1 MRRLFR
7 TLRTTIFVMVAIGT
21 LMLSA
26 TLNVSASEA
35 PAPGEAGETEETG
48 KLRIACTY
56 SSDITPDE
64 EDTFTISYVLTGL
77 TDVSTLEVN
86 ASEAADGEIE
96 VDVPYGVYNVVDI
109 TYDGNN
115 EDIEA
120 QGYGTDLIFQVVA
133 GEDPDV
139 LQLAVGNEAG
149 SDLESAGDGV
159 LAKIRG
165 YIVNSFDDQPMEG
178 SADST
183 EEEAEED
190 TSETE
195 ADDTSQDSR
204 RDDEKQGETV
214 YYDED
219 GESQDSNSS
228 PFKKAIPL
236 LIAAGIVAIVIFI
249 MHKTGRI

>member
-64 EDTFTISYVLTGL
+64 GDAFTISYVLTGL

-165 YIVNSFDDQPMEG
+165 
-178 SADST
+178 
-183 EEEAEED
+183 
-190 TSETE
+190 
-195 ADDTSQDSR
+195 
-204 RDDEKQGETV
+204 
-214 YYDED
+214 
-219 GESQDSNSS
+219 
-228 PFKKAIPL
+228 
-236 LIAAGIVAIVIFI
+236 
-249 MHKTGRI
+249 